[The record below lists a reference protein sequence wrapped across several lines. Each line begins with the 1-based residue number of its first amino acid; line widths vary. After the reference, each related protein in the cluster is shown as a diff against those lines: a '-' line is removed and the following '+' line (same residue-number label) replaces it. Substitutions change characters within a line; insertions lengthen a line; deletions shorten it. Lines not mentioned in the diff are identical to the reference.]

1 MKLQTQIPLN
11 KAENKFDY
19 QSQTLLLGSC
29 FSNNIGQKLNYYK
42 FQSVQNPFGILFH
55 PKAIENLISKSIG
68 KKTYTESDVFYLN
81 GRWHCF
87 DVHSDLSDSSQVG
100 LLNTLNQG
108 LIRTHQQICHATHIV
123 ITLGTAWVYRHL
135 EQDKIVTNCHKIPQY
150 EFKKELLSVAEITES
165 LSKSINRL
173 QSANDGVEIIFT
185 LSPVRHLKDGFVEN
199 QKSKA
204 HLVTALH
211 ALVDEGRA
219 TYFPAYEIMMDE
231 LRDYRFYTGDMIH
244 PNQVAIDYIWEK
256 FKEVWISENAYS
268 TMEEVAA
275 VQKGMHHKP
284 FNVES
289 DGHRQF
295 LKSLG
300 EKIAYLKQHY
310 PHMIF
315 DP

>member
-1 MKLQTQIPLN
+1 MKLQTQIPLI
-11 KAENKFDY
+11 KAENQLDY
-19 QSQTLLLGSC
+19 KTQILLLGSC
-29 FSNNIGQKLNYYK
+29 FSNNIGQKLNYFK

-55 PKAIENLISKSIG
+55 TKAIENLISKSIS
-68 KKTYTESDVFYLN
+68 KNKYTESDVFYLN

-87 DVHSDLSDSSQVG
+87 DAHSDLSDISEVG
-100 LLNTLNQG
+100 LLNSLNQG
-108 LIRTHQQICHATHIV
+108 LTRTHQQICHATHIV

-150 EFKKELLSVAEITES
+150 EFKKELLSVGDIIES
-165 LSKSINRL
+165 LNKIINQL
-173 QSANDGVEIIFT
+173 QAVNDGAQLIFT
-185 LSPVRHLKDGFVEN
+185 ISPVRHLKDGFVEN

-211 ALVDEGRA
+211 ALVDGGHA
-219 TYFPAYEIMMDE
+219 AYFPAYEIMMDE

-244 PNQVAIDYIWEK
+244 PNQVAIDYIWGK

-268 TMEEVAA
+268 TMEEVAV
-275 VQKGMHHKP
+275 VQKGVQHKP

-295 LKSLG
+295 LKSLE
-300 EKIAYLKQHY
+300 EKIAYLKQDY

-315 DP
+315 DQ